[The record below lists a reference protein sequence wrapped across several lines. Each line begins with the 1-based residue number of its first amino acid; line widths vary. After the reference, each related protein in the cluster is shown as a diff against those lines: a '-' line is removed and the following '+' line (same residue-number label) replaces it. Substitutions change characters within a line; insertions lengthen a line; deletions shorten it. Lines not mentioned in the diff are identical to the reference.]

1 MFVSDARDRRE
12 RNYKPGNGGRVEIHF
27 KLESPWSNL
36 FIYVY
41 LLFFSRS
48 KVDCAEFI
56 SIYIILFM

>member
-1 MFVSDARDRRE
+1 MRRTLI
-12 RNYKPGNGGRVEIHF
+12 GGRVKIHF